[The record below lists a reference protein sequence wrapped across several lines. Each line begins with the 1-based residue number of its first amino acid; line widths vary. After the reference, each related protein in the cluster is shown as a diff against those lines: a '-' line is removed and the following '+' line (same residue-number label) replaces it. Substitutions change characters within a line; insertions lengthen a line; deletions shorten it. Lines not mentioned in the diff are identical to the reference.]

1 MKAYV
6 GGLHPTAEVYA
17 PNGEMIAAYTTAG
30 TWKEIPTAAEE
41 KFMSEAASVY
51 LEAFRAARAEM
62 KSASQA
68 TAGGSEAGIDLRA

>member
-1 MKAYV
+1 
-6 GGLHPTAEVYA
+6 
-17 PNGEMIAAYTTAG
+17 MIAAYTTAG

-62 KSASQA
+62 KSGSQTTAS
-68 TAGGSEAGIDLRA
+68 GSEAGIDLRA